1 MKTASITQ
9 TKNQL
14 SAFIDEVKRGGSI
27 LILDRGRPV
36 ARLVPAAGELEEDNP
51 PGRIDRLER
60 VGAIRRAEQPPARPL
75 RGIHPVKMPT
85 GARVLEAL
93 LAEREEGR

>member
-9 TKNQL
+9 TKNHL
-14 SAFIDEVKRGGSI
+14 SALIDEVKRGESI

-36 ARLVPAAGELEEDNP
+36 ARIVPAVEQDDEDP

-60 VGAIRRAEQPPARPL
+60 SGVIRRAENPPPRGRGEL
-75 RGIHPVKMPT
+75 RPVKLP
-85 GARVLEAL
+85 ASALRAL
-93 LAEREEGR
+93 LAEREEGQ